1 MSFYKELE
9 YSDANIDKVVGIQFG
24 IMSPDEIRSRSVV
37 EITETQTYQG
47 SEPHPGGLFDPR
59 MGVNDPDKKCPTDG
73 LDGRFCPGYFGHIE
87 LVRPVF
93 YIQYIEY
100 VRKIL
105 NCICFR
111 CSKLRV
117 DKDRPEFKSIIRRT
131 PRGEKRFQEVE
142 KLMNK
147 VTRCGDK
154 NCNGCGSK
162 QPNYK
167 SDYLGKI
174 KATWKLDSKESNI
187 KNSNQKEI
195 NSKSTEII
203 FNADMVLKIFK
214 RISDEDVELMG
225 FFKNWCRPDWL
236 ICSVLAV
243 PPPSVRPSAK
253 QDNNQRMED
262 DLTSKLID
270 ILKSNNSL
278 RQKIESTGQN
288 TSDKQFYIDS
298 LTTLLQYHIAV
309 FIDNE
314 LPGIAPSTQRS
325 GRALKSIKQRLR
337 SKEGRIRGNLM
348 GKRVD
353 FSARSVITPDPS
365 IKVDQLGV
373 PEKIAMNLTYPEIV
387 SKYNISKLQKYVN
400 NGPLKYPG
408 AKSVKIAS
416 QNYRAYAL
424 EFVKK
429 DIQLQIGDIVNR
441 HLIDDDIVLFNR
453 QPSLHK
459 MSMMAH
465 RIKVMKYSTFRL
477 NVSVTSPYNADF
489 DGDEM
494 NMHVPQSIQSQT
506 ELKSLVSVPT
516 QIISPKQNKPVISIV
531 QDTLLGVYRM
541 TKEGYTFNPKE
552 YMNIIVR
559 NNRFDGY
566 IDPKIKEYSG
576 HSILSTT
583 LPPVNMFMGNDQY
596 DDDEGKESNNFIII
610 KNGLIEKGIFDKDI
624 YSKMSRGLVHIIYN
638 DYGYNNA
645 KDFLDNTQDIVNK
658 FLLYTGFSVGISD
671 IVASHEV
678 KNKIKDSIAKK
689 KQDVENLIQELH
701 LNIFEN
707 KSGLTNNDIFELTV
721 MRLLQAASDDIHKI
735 TAGELNQ
742 KSNRMLNMANS
753 KSKGKPLNI
762 SQMVACLGQQVIDG
776 KRVSLGF
783 TDRTLPHFN
792 KYDDGPDSRGFV
804 NSSFMGG
811 LNAQEFFFHAMG
823 GREGLIDTAV
833 KTSETGYI
841 QRKLMKAMEDLK
853 VVYDYSVRTASES
866 IVQFIYG
873 EDSMDSTKVESQ
885 KISLCDISYLDFNRK
900 FNFSDNEKWNLFLNS
915 DVIKEINND
924 KKFRDSYNS
933 YVKNL
938 LELRSIYINK
948 IKKNSSV
955 DLDLVYFPVDVSR
968 KIQNCL
974 TNNIRVKE
982 TKSDI
987 SPLYVL
993 EVMNDIL
1000 NETKNKSIIFE
1011 ILIKTLLCPVD
1022 ILKKKRL
1029 DKKLLNYLKLDIINT
1044 YNNSLIEPGEMVG
1057 AIAAQS
1063 VGEPA
1068 TQMTLNT
1075 FHSAGAGSGI
1085 TTGVPRL
1092 RELLGVSKN
1101 PKGPS
1106 MTIFLEDTICTD
1118 LEKSKEIMNEL
1129 EITKL
1134 KNITIETK
1142 IYYDPDD
1149 FNTTIDNDDKFL
1161 KVYKEFNEIDSK
1173 CNSIESKKS
1182 DWVLRLEFDR
1192 TILLNKNISMEEI
1205 YQSIMLA
1212 KNNRD
1217 INCMFSDQNS
1227 SELVFRLRLNNSEN
1241 DNDDILLLKNI
1252 EKDLLDKTIIRGI
1265 ERLKKITMKKN
1276 QDYGFINNENKFE
1289 IKNQWVLETF
1299 GVNLIDILSFPG
1311 VNPYKTTCNDIWE
1324 IYYVLGI
1331 EAARRALFQQ
1341 IKSCIDS
1348 SGGEYINY
1356 RHLYLLADIM
1366 THKGTL
1372 MSIDRHGINRGDSG
1386 PLAKCSFEETT
1397 DQLLKAS
1404 IFGKSDNI
1412 NGVSSNIMLGQ
1423 VAPCGTGVPD
1433 ILLDEVKLSEL
1444 YRDYNLDTI
1453 DESEFINE
1461 NQEDNNSFVED
1472 ELDDDFDFNFNP
1484 NLLSTDNLDYLNV
1497 I

>member
-9 YSDANIDKVVGIQFG
+9 YNDKNIDKVVGIQFG
-24 IMSPDEIRSRSVV
+24 IMGPDEIRRRSVV

-47 SEPHPGGLFDPR
+47 NEPHPGGLFDPR
-59 MGVNDPDKKCPTDG
+59 MGVNEPDKKCPTDG

-93 YIQYIEY
+93 YIQYVEY

-117 DKDRPEFKSIIRRT
+117 DKEKSPELRSILKRT
-131 PRGEKRFQEVE
+131 PRGQKRFQEIE
-142 KLMNK
+142 KLMSK
-147 VTRCGDK
+147 VSRCGDK
-154 NCNGCGSK
+154 NCNGCNSK
-162 QPNYK
+162 QPTYK
-167 SDYLGKI
+167 LDSLAKI
-174 KATWKLDSKESNI
+174 KATWKLDSRDS
-187 KNSNQKEI
+187 
-195 NSKSTEII
+195 NSKITEMI
-203 FNADMVLKIFK
+203 FNAETVLKIFK
-214 RISDEDVELMG
+214 RISDEDVEIMG
-225 FFKNWCRPDWL
+225 FFKNWCRPDWM
-236 ICSVLAV
+236 ICQVLAV
-243 PPPSVRPSAK
+243 PPPAVRPSAK

-262 DLTSKLID
+262 DLTAKLID
-270 ILKSNNSL
+270 ILKANNSLKQKIETIGSNNS
-278 RQKIESTGQN
+278 
-288 TSDKQFYIDS
+288 DKQMYIDT
-298 LTTLLQYHIAV
+298 LTMLLQYHVAV

-314 LPGIAPSTQRS
+314 LPGVSPSTQRS

-373 PEKIAMNLTYPEIV
+373 PQKIAMNLTYPEIV
-387 SKYNISKLQKYVN
+387 SVYNKDKLQKYVN

-416 QNYRAYAL
+416 QNFRAFSL
-424 EFVKK
+424 EYVKK
-429 DIQLQIGDIVNR
+429 EINLEIGDIVNR
-441 HLIDDDIVLFNR
+441 HLVDDDIVLFNR

-465 RIKVMKYSTFRL
+465 KIKVMKYSTFRL

-494 NMHVPQSIQSQT
+494 NMHVPQSIQAQT
-506 ELKSLVSVPT
+506 ELKSLVTVPM

-541 TKEGYTFNPKE
+541 TREGYTFNPKE
-552 YMNIIVR
+552 YMNLVFR
-559 NNRFDGY
+559 NNNYDCN
-566 IDPKIKEYSG
+566 IDNSIKEYSG
-576 HSILSTT
+576 HDILSTT
-583 LPPVNMFMGNDQY
+583 LPCVNMSMGNEGY
-596 DDDEGKESNNFIII
+596 DDDEGHNSPNYVII
-610 KNGLIEKGIFDKDI
+610 KNGIISKGVFDKAI

-638 DYGYNNA
+638 DFGYNQA
-645 KDFLDNTQDIVNK
+645 KDFLDNTQDIINK

-671 IVASHEV
+671 IVASNET
-678 KNKIKDSIAKK
+678 KSKIKNSIAIKK
-689 KQDVENLIQELH
+689 NDVEKLIQQLH
-701 LNIFEN
+701 LNVFEN
-707 KSGLTNNDIFELTV
+707 KSGMSNSDMFELTV
-721 MRLLQAASDDIHKI
+721 MKLLQAALDDIYKTTKNEI
-735 TAGELNQ
+735 DQ
-742 KSNRMLNMANS
+742 KTNRMLNMANS

-762 SQMVACLGQQVIDG
+762 SQMVACLGQQVVDG

-783 TDRTLPHFN
+783 TDRTLPHFT

-853 VVYDYSVRTASES
+853 VVYDYSVRTASNS

-873 EDSMDSTKVESQ
+873 EDSMDSIKVESQ
-885 KISLCDISYLDFNRK
+885 IINFTNLSYSEFNLK
-900 FNFSDNEKWNLFLNS
+900 FNFNLNEQWNIFLEDNIVEN
-915 DVIKEINND
+915 INND
-924 KKFRDSYNS
+924 NSFKDTYNKYFS
-933 YVKNL
+933 DLLNL
-938 LELRSIYINK
+938 RKIYIQD
-948 IKKNSSV
+948 IKKNCSS
-955 DLDLVYFPVDVSR
+955 DLEMVYFPVDISR
-968 KIQNCL
+968 KIKNYSK
-974 TNNIRVKE
+974 TIESSNDN
-982 TKSDI
+982 KSDV

-993 EVMNDIL
+993 DLINDIL
-1000 NETKNKSIIFE
+1000 IQTKTKSIIFE
-1011 ILIKTLLCPVD
+1011 ILIKTLLCPVELLKFRRFSKK
-1022 ILKKKRL
+1022 IL
-1029 DKKLLNYLKLDIINT
+1029 DCLKLDIINS
-1044 YNNSLIEPGEMVG
+1044 YENSLIEPGEMVG

-1075 FHSAGAGSGI
+1075 FHQAGAGSGI
-1085 TTGVPRL
+1085 TMGVPRL

-1106 MTIFLEDTICTD
+1106 MNIFLQDSVCND

-1134 KNITIETK
+1134 KNITISTK

-1149 FNTTIDNDDKFL
+1149 LNTTLSEDDLFL
-1161 KVYKEFNEIDSK
+1161 NIYKEFNDIDNK
-1173 CNSIESKKS
+1173 CKSIESKKS
-1182 DWVLRLEFDR
+1182 DWLLRFEFDKSS
-1192 TILLNKNISMEEI
+1192 LLNKNISMDEI
-1205 YQSIMLA
+1205 YQSIMMV
-1212 KNNRD
+1212 KNKD
-1217 INCMFSDQNS
+1217 INCLYSDYNS
-1227 SELVFRLRLNNSEN
+1227 KELIFRLRLNQSEN
-1241 DNDDILLLKNI
+1241 DTDDISSLKSI
-1252 EKDLLDKTIIRGI
+1252 EKELLEKTIIRGVEKI
-1265 ERLKKITMKKN
+1265 NKITMRRCS
-1276 QDYGFINNENKFE
+1276 DYGEIDDNNKFVT
-1289 IKNQWVLETF
+1289 KSQWVLDTF
-1299 GVNLIDILSFPG
+1299 GVNLRDVLSFPG

-1324 IYYVLGI
+1324 VYNVLGI
-1331 EAARRALFQQ
+1331 EAARKALFLQ
-1341 IKSCIDS
+1341 IKTCIES

-1366 THKGTL
+1366 TDKGTL
-1372 MSIDRHGINRGDSG
+1372 MSIDRHGINRGDTG

-1404 IFGKSDNI
+1404 VFGQTDNV

-1423 VAPCGTGVPD
+1423 VAPCGTGIPD
-1433 ILLDEVKLSEL
+1433 VLFDEVEFSKLYGSYEFE
-1444 YRDYNLDTI
+1444 TI
-1453 DESEFINE
+1453 DEGDENIEDHEMNE
-1461 NQEDNNSFVED
+1461 NDSVED
-1472 ELDDDFDFNFNP
+1472 EFLEDNLKFDFNP
-1484 NLLSTDNLDYLNV
+1484 NISSSTNLDYKNV
-1497 I
+1497 